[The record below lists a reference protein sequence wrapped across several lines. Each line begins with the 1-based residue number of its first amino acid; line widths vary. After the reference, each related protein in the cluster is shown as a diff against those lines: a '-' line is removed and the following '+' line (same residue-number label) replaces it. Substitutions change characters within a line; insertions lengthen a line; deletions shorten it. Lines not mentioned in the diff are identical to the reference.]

1 MEYLVLLKYKLFYHI
16 KVFLSYYSPSIGYY
30 LLRISPLLPEVHFFM
45 NSLRYE
51 ILRSQ
56 GF

>member
-16 KVFLSYYSPSIGYY
+16 KVFLSYYSPSIDYY
-30 LLRISPLLPEVHFFM
+30 FLRISPLLPEVHFLM
-45 NSLRYE
+45 NSLKYE